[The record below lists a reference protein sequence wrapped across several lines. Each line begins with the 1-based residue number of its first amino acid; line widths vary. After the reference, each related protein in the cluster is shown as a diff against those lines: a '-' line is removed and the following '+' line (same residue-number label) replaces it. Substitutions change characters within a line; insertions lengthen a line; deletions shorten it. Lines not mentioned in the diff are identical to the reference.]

1 VGRDGAAFAPPLPSR
16 PPALDNSCYNNYTAS
31 VVEEQQQQNESKP
44 WGSREE
50 EIYLTIL
57 RTAEVLSWGVIET
70 LKRADLT
77 PTQYNALRILRGAGP
92 SGASCR
98 EVGERMVTKESDV
111 TRLLNRLEAR
121 GLISRE
127 RGEDRRYLV
136 VRITDKGLRLLSKL
150 DEPVAE
156 CHRRQLGHMGDA
168 QFTSLSR
175 LLKAARMTQEQE

>member
-1 VGRDGAAFAPPLPSR
+1 MANDL
-16 PPALDNSCYNNYTAS
+16 
-31 VVEEQQQQNESKP
+31 QNELKQTKP
-44 WGSREE
+44 FASREE

-121 GLISRE
+121 GLITRE
-127 RGEDRRYLV
+127 RGEDRRFLV
-136 VRITDKGLRLLSKL
+136 VRITDEGLRLLSEL
-150 DEPVAE
+150 DEPVTE

-168 QFTSLSR
+168 QFNSLSK
-175 LLKAARMTQEQE
+175 LLKAARKVQE

>member
-1 VGRDGAAFAPPLPSR
+1 MKDEEEPPFHPSSFILHPFLLSR
-16 PPALDNSCYNNYTAS
+16 LDDSCYNNYTAS
-31 VVEEQQQQNESKP
+31 VADELQNELKQTKP
-44 WGSREE
+44 FGSREE

-77 PTQYNALRILRGAGP
+77 PTQHNALRILRGAGP

-121 GLISRE
+121 GLITRE
-127 RGEDRRYLV
+127 
-136 VRITDKGLRLLSKL
+136 
-150 DEPVAE
+150 
-156 CHRRQLGHMGDA
+156 
-168 QFTSLSR
+168 
-175 LLKAARMTQEQE
+175 